1 MMVIC
6 KSLRAGLIIS
16 LVKNYLIH
24 NTLIEQCM
32 QDREEESDYE
42 VSYVVAGVSESSCV
56 HHGHV

>member
-1 MMVIC
+1 
-6 KSLRAGLIIS
+6 
-16 LVKNYLIH
+16 
-24 NTLIEQCM
+24 M